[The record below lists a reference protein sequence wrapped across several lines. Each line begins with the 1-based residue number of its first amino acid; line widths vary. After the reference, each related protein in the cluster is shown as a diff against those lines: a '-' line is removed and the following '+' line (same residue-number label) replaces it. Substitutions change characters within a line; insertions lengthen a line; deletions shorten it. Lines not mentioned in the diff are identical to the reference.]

1 MDDFSLDRQELTGS
15 LISMEFGPGGRI
27 QQLWASDPNA
37 PDESDEFQFVAP
49 PMNMGEELTDD
60 YFPGTVLIGARTHP
74 EDPWIVSRNTR
85 AEPLDDDDDGRLIA
99 FQYDFAF
106 LDDLYTTGRYYEIP
120 GQIPQIAWDF
130 RIENRARRSVE
141 IGELG
146 FPLGLNNVLEGFPR
160 TDEGVRDMF
169 ADRLHVHKFIGG
181 AASYVFA
188 QRLNARPPGLL
199 IFPGGETSW
208 EFFNHVP
215 GSLHT
220 PFRWEGIPVV
230 YAHSRAAIEREG
242 WGEWFGG
249 HTSVVLEPGEERTYQ
264 MRFVPVDRDRTD
276 NLSATLAAC
285 GRPAMRL
292 FPGAV
297 APADVGIAIEVGGA
311 TPTRFISSPD
321 MELETDADE
330 EGGFCFVRPTEPGP
344 VTIGFEDTQGRM
356 SEGQLLFTAP
366 IADLIRARGNWIV
379 EHQISHESDALENA
393 ILPADNVTTLPV
405 TEPDAYVAPF
415 GIESSLADA
424 LFLAEKNTI
433 YPVTREIEALDAYLS
448 DFLEDD
454 LQNPGDGSVGS
465 SFPDLRC
472 VATNFGRA
480 QVYPLAFCLYQS
492 MARLAGGY
500 GGTRHDA
507 TTYLKRAARCA
518 SALFKHVEP
527 STFSAAAVPLMSYLP
542 SLAEDLK
549 AAGLADQA
557 REVEQ
562 NLRRRDS
569 DLLRRRYPFGTDL
582 AWTAAGFEEAFTTAR
597 RHAHEELQE
606 RTLRCA
612 FAARSLAPSWWWYGS
627 DKRWLD
633 DGDGN
638 PAGTDRGELCLGP
651 TTVANSLLFLRTL
664 DRDYTGLPEATLRLA
679 LGGMLGVWALVRS
692 DGAAGMAFCPDSA
705 SRHFGMSAVTGDIGL
720 GLFHYLRGV
729 ASYVLPTRYSGVTTF
744 GCHFEVES
752 EDSRET
758 FIVRPWD
765 GVGRRIIVRQIG
777 LEVEANLGVIREVRF
792 DARKRKAKVT
802 IENPS
807 TNPHQTKVKVRGLWG
822 SRFLVDGVEW
832 TGVDGELAF
841 DLGLVA
847 SGTVTTEIT
856 VIE

>member
-1 MDDFSLDRQELTGS
+1 MDDFSLERQELTGS

-37 PDESDEFQFVAP
+37 PDENEEFQFVAP

-60 YFPGTVLIGARTHP
+60 YFPGTILLGARTHP
-74 EDPWIVSRNTR
+74 DDPWIVSRNTR
-85 AEPLDDDDDGRLIA
+85 AESIEEDEDGRLVS
-99 FQYDFAF
+99 FQYEFAF
-106 LDDLYTTGRYYEIP
+106 LDELNATGRYYEIP
-120 GQIPQIAWDF
+120 GQIPQIAWDV
-130 RIENRARRSVE
+130 RIENGSRRSIE

-160 TDEGVRDMF
+160 TDDGVREMF
-169 ADRLHVHKFIGG
+169 SDRVHVHKFLGG
-181 AASYVFA
+181 AGSYVFA

-199 IFPGGETSW
+199 IFPGGDTNW

-249 HTSVVLEPGEERTYQ
+249 HTSIVLEPGEERTYQ

-297 APADVGIAIEVGGA
+297 APVDVGIAVEVGGA
-311 TPTRFISSPD
+311 TPTRFMSSVEI
-321 MELETDADE
+321 ELETDADD
-330 EGGFCFVRPTEPGP
+330 EGGFCFVKPHEPGP
-344 VTIGFEDTQGRM
+344 VTIAFDDTLGRV
-356 SEGQLLFTAP
+356 SECQLLFTPP
-366 IADLIRARGNWIV
+366 IADLIKARGQWIV
-379 EHQISHESDALENA
+379 DHQVFREPGALENA
-393 ILPADNVTTLPV
+393 ILPADNVTTIPV

-424 LFLAEKNTI
+424 LFLAEKNTV
-433 YPVTREIEALDAYLS
+433 YPDTKQISALDEYLS
-448 DFLEDD
+448 DFFEDD

-465 SFPDLRC
+465 SFPDLKS

-507 TTYLKRAARCA
+507 QTYLRHAALCA
-518 SALFKHVEP
+518 LAMFRHVEP
-527 STFSAAAVPLMSYLP
+527 STLSSAAIPLMSYLP
-542 SLAEDLK
+542 SLVDDLRAADLGQDAEAVDK
-549 AAGLADQA
+549 ALRG
-557 REVEQ
+557 REK
-562 NLRRRDS
+562 
-569 DLLRRRYPFGTDL
+569 DLLRRKYPFGTD
-582 AWTAAGFEEAFTTAR
+582 ASWTAAGFEEAFSAAR
-597 RHAHEELQE
+597 RNAHEELQE

-612 FAARSLAPSWWWYGS
+612 YAARSLAPCWWWYGS

-651 TTVANSLLFLRTL
+651 TTVADSLMFLRTL
-664 DRDYTGLPEATLRLA
+664 DRDYTTLPDATLRLA

-705 SRHFGMSAVTGDIGL
+705 SRHFGMSAVTGDVGL

-744 GCHFEVES
+744 GCHFEVET
-752 EDSRET
+752 EDGLET
-758 FIVRPWD
+758 IVVRPWE
-765 GVGRRIIVRQIG
+765 GVGRKIVVRQIG
-777 LEVEANLGVIREVRF
+777 FEAEVNLGILREVRF
-792 DARKRKAKVT
+792 DARKRNAKVT
-802 IENPS
+802 LENPAA
-807 TNPHQTKVKVRGLWG
+807 KECRAALRVRGLWG
-822 SRFLVDGVEW
+822 SRFQVGGIELQSVG
-832 TGVDGELAF
+832 GELTVEVA
-841 DLGLVA
+841 LGKGETA
-847 SGTVTTEIT
+847 TTKIV
-856 VIE
+856 VIG